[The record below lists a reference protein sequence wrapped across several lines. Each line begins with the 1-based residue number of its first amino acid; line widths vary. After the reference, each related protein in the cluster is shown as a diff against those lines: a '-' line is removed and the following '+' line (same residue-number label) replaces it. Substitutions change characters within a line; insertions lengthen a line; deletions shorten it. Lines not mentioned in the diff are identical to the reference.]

1 MSVGKI
7 FKILIIVVAC
17 VIVGAL
23 VLNVL
28 LPNATQGM
36 VDAVENTIFN
46 ATGIR
51 LDLNGNGVNENQM
64 GAGNTY
70 SGGNTAEGSNNNERQ
85 SAGVNGFEN

>member
-64 GAGNTY
+64 GAGNNY
-70 SGGNTAEGSNNNERQ
+70 GGDNTVQGSNNDERQ
-85 SAGVNGFEN
+85 SAGVNGFQN